1 MCYPPIYNDMCFH
14 RRASRWYDDNAGYNP
29 GGFIIC
35 PWNEIANSTTNLNF
49 RLATNGFMFHV
60 KLYYCTC
67 YYHFRIEMVKEPY
80 VHLVP
85 VLTRGKGYNE
95 VYNFYKRDFV
105 GKTPKDFK
113 VTNISRIVSKDQV
126 VDELIL
132 SFTHDIEMD
141 YLLPDIAPTGKH
153 VEIPLIIIMKFNGTK
168 IAYAQIGMIDTKG
181 LPIMGIEQAKKL
193 LDISRKNIE
202 TGK

>member
-1 MCYPPIYNDMCFH
+1 
-14 RRASRWYDDNAGYNP
+14 
-29 GGFIIC
+29 
-35 PWNEIANSTTNLNF
+35 
-49 RLATNGFMFHV
+49 
-60 KLYYCTC
+60 
-67 YYHFRIEMVKEPY
+67 MVKEPY

-113 VTNISRIVSKDQV
+113 VTNISRIVSKDQG

-153 VEIPLIIIMKFNGTK
+153 VEIPLIYIMKFNGTK

-181 LPIMGIEQAKKL
+181 LPIIGSKQKSKQK
-193 LDISRKNIE
+193 SC
-202 TGK
+202 